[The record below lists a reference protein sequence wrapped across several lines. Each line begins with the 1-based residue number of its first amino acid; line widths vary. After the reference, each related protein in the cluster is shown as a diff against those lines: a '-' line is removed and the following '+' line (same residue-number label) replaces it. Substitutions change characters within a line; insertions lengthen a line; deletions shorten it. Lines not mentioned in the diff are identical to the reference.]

1 MDQRVPVAIVTDS
14 GTSLPAHIVERYQI
28 SVVPFYVHVGTHTY
42 RDGVDLTPP
51 AFFAMLRAQEEPD
64 VSTSV
69 PSVGQFVEVYEK
81 VAEWADAILSIHL
94 TSEQSGTHDTAQLAA
109 KESPVPITVLDTET
123 TAMGEG
129 FVVLEAARAAQERA
143 PLEEIVAK
151 ARTMLPSV
159 GVIALLEDVGY
170 AVRGGRLA
178 SAARLLGSVLRI
190 QPLVQVS
197 GNKVGL
203 AGQARRRRSGLEQLK
218 NRILQL
224 AGDAPAHLTVHYAE
238 DRAEGEGLLETLKQQ
253 LNCVEAYLTHIPV
266 ALGAHAGPGSIGVS
280 YYVEGGL
287 QTEERA
293 GIRKRL
299 TSLLRDED

>member
-1 MDQRVPVAIVTDS
+1 MDQREPVAIVTDS
-14 GTSLPAHIVERYQI
+14 GTSLPAELIEAYQI

-42 RDGVDLTPP
+42 RDGIDITPET
-51 AFFAMLRAQEEPD
+51 FFAMLRAQAEPD

-69 PSVGQFVEVYEK
+69 PSVGQFLEIYK
-81 VAEWADAILSIHL
+81 QVAERARAIVSIHIAGK
-94 TSEQSGTHDTAQLAA
+94 QSGTCDTARLAA
-109 KESPVPITVLDTET
+109 KESRVPVTIVDTET

-129 FVVLEAARAAQERA
+129 FVVLEAARAAQQRA

-151 ARTMLPSV
+151 ARSMLPSV

-197 GNKVGL
+197 GNKVSL
-203 AGQARRRRSGLEQLK
+203 IGQARRRKGGLEQLK
-218 NRILQL
+218 NRIVQL
-224 AGDAPAHLTVHYAE
+224 AGNAPTHLTVHYAE
-238 DRAEGEGLLETLKQQ
+238 NKAEGESLLETLKQQ
-253 LNCVEAYLTHIPV
+253 LNCVEVYLTHIPV
-266 ALGAHAGPGSIGVS
+266 ALGAHAGPGSVGVS

-287 QTEERA
+287 QREERA
-293 GIRKRL
+293 GIRERL
-299 TSLLRDED
+299 TSLLKAD

>member
-14 GTSLPAHIVERYQI
+14 GTSLPADLVERYQI
-28 SVVPFYVHVGTHTY
+28 SVLPFYVHVGTHTY

-51 AFFAMLRAQEEPD
+51 AFFAMLRAQEAPD

-69 PSVGQFVEVYEK
+69 PSVGQFLEVYERI
-81 VAEWADAILSIHL
+81 AERARAILSIHIAGK
-94 TSEQSGTHDTAQLAA
+94 QSGTCDTACLAA
-109 KESPVPITVLDTET
+109 EESPVPVTVIDTET

-129 FVVLEAARAAQERA
+129 FVVLEAARVAQERA
-143 PLEEIVAK
+143 PLEEIVEKVRA
-151 ARTMLPSV
+151 MLPSV

-178 SAARLLGSVLRI
+178 SAARLLGSVLHI

-197 GNKVGL
+197 GNKVVL
-203 AGQARRRRSGLEQLK
+203 VGQARRRRGGLEQLK

-224 AGDAPAHLTVHYAE
+224 AGDAPVHLTVHYAE
-238 DRAEGEGLLETLKQQ
+238 DRDEGEGLLETLKQQ
-253 LNCVEAYLTHIPV
+253 INCVETYLTHIPV

-287 QTEERA
+287 QIEERP
-293 GIRKRL
+293 GIRERL
-299 TSLLRDED
+299 TSLLKDD

>member
-1 MDQRVPVAIVTDS
+1 MDPRVPVAIVTDT
-14 GTSLPAHIVERYQI
+14 GTSLPADLIEQYQI

-69 PSVGQFVEVYEK
+69 PSVGQFIEVYER
-81 VAEWADAILSIHL
+81 VAERARAILSIHIAGK
-94 TSEQSGTHDTAQLAA
+94 QSGTCDTARLAA
-109 KESPVPITVLDTET
+109 KESPVPVTVIDTET

-129 FVVLEAARAAQERA
+129 FVVLEAARAAQERV
-143 PLEEIVAK
+143 PLEKIVRN
-151 ARTMLPSV
+151 ARAMLPSV
-159 GVIALLEDVGY
+159 GVIALLENVGY

-203 AGQARRRRSGLEQLK
+203 VGQARRRRGGLEQLK

-238 DRAEGEGLLETLKQQ
+238 DRDEGESLLETLKQQ
-253 LNCVEAYLTHIPV
+253 INCVETYLTHIPV

-287 QTEERA
+287 QTEGRA
-293 GIRKRL
+293 GIRERL